1 MGASL
6 VKMEDV
12 MRLDLAPG
20 NALACKVNG
29 HRQSWDGTIC
39 RGPEEWDCGT
49 KSDFRIDK
57 CAAGIPKCFH
67 LNLFHPAAPVFV
79 ADMNGMDWVLSGAEE
94 RLNDQIL
101 LFWTSGTSEPFGT
114 RHPERRVVVG
124 AYRVQRSIH
133 DSMYSWS
140 IQPYRDGWTRFPV
153 MDIECPVTTFAGGRY
168 VRSMDRRHV
177 ERVFETVARAV
188 ETGEVKWHDPGD
200 AARFAHFHKS
210 LDAWLEHAAAQR
222 RKRMTTSR
230 EGSRFTVGDAQGG
243 LETAFAGQWA
253 NVMAGARS
261 PGPVP
266 TPTAVPTPAE
276 VGGPP
281 PATARAPA
289 STPAPAPAKPLPLL
303 DASAR
308 EWVAHTYGPGVARAL
323 AIATVTKPI
332 VILRGATGVGKS
344 HLARHLV
351 PAERFLLVP
360 VGATWRGR
368 EDLLGYV
375 NPVSGAFEPTEL
387 TRFLHRAAEAWE
399 EGDRSPWLVVFD
411 EFNLSQ
417 PEHWLTDVL
426 SLGQAQEDAQR
437 RIHLGGAGFDPEGG
451 GRPVKDVLLT
461 RAVHIVATIN
471 NDHTVMPLSPRVLDR
486 AAVIELELTP
496 KDALQRVG
504 CSVSDSLLV
513 TIMDLDDELRGRGLG
528 FSVRTASSLGAAL
541 AHATAL
547 DVDEVGLLD
556 HVLAHEMLSKVRLHV
571 GDPGD
576 QALLA
581 RLAAWQER
589 HGAELP
595 LCSALLETWDECLE
609 RGQDVVQA

>member
-1 MGASL
+1 
-6 VKMEDV
+6 

-20 NALACKVNG
+20 NALVCKVNG
-29 HRQSWDGTIC
+29 HRHAWDGTIC

-49 KSDFRIDK
+49 KSDFRIEK

-67 LNLFHPAAPVFV
+67 LNLFHPGAPVFV
-79 ADMNGMDWVLSGAEE
+79 ADMNGMDWVLSGAED
-94 RLNDQIL
+94 RLDDQIL
-101 LFWTSGTSEPFGT
+101 LFWTAATSEPFGT
-114 RHPERRVVVG
+114 RHPEKRVVIG
-124 AYRVQRSIH
+124 AYRVQRSVH

-140 IQPYRDGWTRFPV
+140 IRPYGDGWTRFPAIEV
-153 MDIECPVTTFAGGRY
+153 ECPVTTYAGGRY

-177 ERVFETVARAV
+177 ERVFETVARAA
-188 ETGEVKWHDPGD
+188 ETDDVKWFDPGD
-200 AARFAHFHKS
+200 AARFQHFHAS
-210 LDAWLEHAAAQR
+210 LGGWLDRAAVQR

-230 EGSRFTVGDAQGG
+230 EGARFTVGDAQGG
-243 LETAFAGQWA
+243 LESAFAGQWA
-253 NVMAGARS
+253 SVMAGARS
-261 PGPVP
+261 PAPVP
-266 TPTAVPTPAE
+266 SLTPVPGQLATPPKPTA
-276 VGGPP
+276 
-281 PATARAPA
+281 
-289 STPAPAPAKPLPLL
+289 PAPAPAGRKPLL
-303 DASAR
+303 DAAAR
-308 EWVAHTYGPGVARAL
+308 AWVAGVYGDGVARAL

-387 TRFLHRAAEAWE
+387 TRFLHRSAVAWE
-399 EGDRSPWLVVFD
+399 KGDRSPWLVVFD

-437 RIHLGGAGFDPEGG
+437 RIHLGGAGFEPEGG
-451 GRPVKDVLLT
+451 GRPVKEVLLS

-504 CSVSDSLLV
+504 CAVSDELLV

-528 FSVRTASSLGAAL
+528 FSVRTAASLGAAL

-547 DVDEVGLLD
+547 DMDEAGLLD

-576 QALLA
+576 QALLS

-595 LCSALLETWDECLE
+595 LCSALLETWDDCLE

>member
-1 MGASL
+1 MGPSL
-6 VKMEDV
+6 VEMEDLMTLV
-12 MRLDLAPG
+12 LAPG

-29 HRQSWDGTIC
+29 HRHAWDGTIC

-49 KSDFRIDK
+49 KSEFRIDK

-79 ADMNGMDWVLSGAEE
+79 ADMNGMDWVLSGAED
-94 RLNDQIL
+94 RLDDQIL
-101 LFWTSGTSEPFGT
+101 LFWTAATSEPFGT
-114 RHPERRVVVG
+114 RHPERRVVIG
-124 AYRVQRSIH
+124 AYRVQRSHH

-140 IQPYRDGWTRFPV
+140 IQPYRDGWTRFPA
-153 MDIECPVTTFAGGRY
+153 MDIECPVTTYAGGRY

-177 ERVFETVARAV
+177 ERVFETVARAA
-188 ETGEVKWHDPGD
+188 ETDEVKWHDPGD
-200 AARFAHFHKS
+200 GARFAQFHKS
-210 LDAWLEHAAAQR
+210 LDAWLERAAAQR
-222 RKRMTTSR
+222 RRRMTASR

-261 PGPVP
+261 PEPVP
-266 TPTAVPTPAE
+266 APPAVPTPR
-276 VGGPP
+276 P
-281 PATARAPA
+281 T
-289 STPAPAPAKPLPLL
+289 TPAPPASAPTPSPAGPQPLL

-308 EWVAHTYGPGVARAL
+308 AWVASVYGEGLARAL

-387 TRFLHRAAEAWE
+387 TRFLHRAAEAWRA
-399 EGDRSPWLVVFD
+399 GDRSPWLVVFD

-437 RIHLGGAGFDPEGG
+437 RIHLGGAGFEPQGG
-451 GRPVKDVLLT
+451 GAPVRDVLLS

-496 KDALQRVG
+496 KDALQRARCTVP
-504 CSVSDSLLV
+504 DDLLV

-541 AHATAL
+541 EHAAAL
-547 DVDEVGLLD
+547 DVAAVDLLD

-576 QALLA
+576 VALLS
-581 RLAAWQER
+581 RLSAWQER
-589 HGAELP
+589 HGARLP
-595 LCSALLETWDECLE
+595 LCSALLESWDESLE